1 MPEKP
6 RRPGTHRD
14 YTQTPSRGVPAF
26 VEEEGTPP
34 PQPLPVRSRTPTPDE
49 ERLEQKINELARAVA
64 TVWPARHD
72 GDRLDRL
79 ESKIDAYTQSVA
91 RTEATAAGAWDAV
104 KQLMPK
110 LDVLVQ
116 QSARSEQMAACVLS
130 MDAKMDAFAE
140 RFATI
145 DTAQA
150 VAAERF
156 EAHDK
161 RDQEIEKA
169 VGRIDQRVAALEQR
183 AVVGDATAKVKRQ
196 AAARSWWF
204 SAKGVSTVVAAVA
217 AAVAAILYGGGCT

>member
-1 MPEKP
+1 MTEK

-14 YTQTPSRGVPAF
+14 YSRTPGGGVPAF
-26 VEEEGTPP
+26 VDEELTPP
-34 PQPLPVRSRTPTPDE
+34 PSELPRPRTPTPDDL
-49 ERLEQKINELARAVA
+49 RDKVNELARAVA

-79 ESKIDAYTQSVA
+79 EGKIDAYTQSVA

-116 QSARSEQMAACVLS
+116 QSARSEQMAVCVLA
-130 MDAKMDAFAE
+130 MDAKLDEFTT

-156 EAHDK
+156 EAHDA
-161 RDQEIEKA
+161 RDREIEKA
-169 VGRIDQRVAALEQR
+169 VGRIDQRVAVLEQR